1 MILLLTPLL
10 FHFSSVITQ
19 SNSGSDNG
27 DMLREECSF
36 LESFCWAVSN
46 LADPGEGFQ
55 SNQIA
60 LIQIGGK
67 ENLLSLRNVIL

>member
-1 MILLLTPLL
+1 
-10 FHFSSVITQ
+10 
-19 SNSGSDNG
+19 
-27 DMLREECSF
+27 MLREECSF